1 MDLWRWKVEG
11 IVRLRFKVKCGPTW
25 SCVLFVQRLLCF
37 LLPPEAPMCLEAASL
52 GRMRLCI
59 GLIGSSLNWRE
70 VKHVIQGFVRSA
82 GSVVS
87 LDFIALLLL

>member
-1 MDLWRWKVEG
+1 MWPHLV
-11 IVRLRFKVKCGPTW
+11 LRSVCTATSVLPTA
-25 SCVLFVQRLLCF
+25 
-37 LLPPEAPMCLEAASL
+37 PEAPMCLEAASL

-59 GLIGSSLNWRE
+59 GLTGSSLNWRE

-87 LDFIALLLL
+87 LDFIAPLLL